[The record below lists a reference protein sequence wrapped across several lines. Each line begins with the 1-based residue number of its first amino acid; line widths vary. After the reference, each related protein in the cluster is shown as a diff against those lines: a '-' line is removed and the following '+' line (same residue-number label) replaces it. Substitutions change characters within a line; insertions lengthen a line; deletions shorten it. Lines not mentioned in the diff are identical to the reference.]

1 MNVSR
6 IIITRESLKKS
17 DDAYYYDGYLK
28 YKEPKKI
35 EQLDNLIAA
44 VLYDMACKA
53 KKMEECQYEQ
63 TK

>member
-44 VLYDMACKA
+44 VLYDIACKS
-53 KKMEECQYEQ
+53 KKTEECQY
-63 TK
+63 K